1 HWRLIVVMEEIIRLD
16 KVSYIRDGR
25 YILKDLSWTVN
36 RGEHWVLLGPNG
48 SGKTTTLNMV
58 NGYIFPSEG
67 KVKVLDCEFGHS
79 SIIDLRKKIGW
90 VSSALSQFIPANDY
104 PQDNVQRIIVGR
116 KKIGWVSSALSQFIP
131 ANDYPL
137 HIVLSG
143 KFASLGLWEKV
154 DDEDVS
160 RAREILALLK
170 IEHLADRQYRMLSQ
184 GEKQKVLI
192 GRALMNH
199 PDIIIFD
206 EAFNGLD
213 IFARRDIEETINELA
228 DRQIT
233 FILVTHN
240 TDEILPIFGK
250 ALLIKEGQVHSVGD
264 IDDMIAYENLT
275 DFYGEEVEVFK
286 HKDRFYLSLAAKN

>member
-1 HWRLIVVMEEIIRLD
+1 MEEIISLD
-16 KVSYIRDGR
+16 NVSYIRNGK
-25 YILKDLSWTVN
+25 YILKDINWHVN
-36 RGEHWVLLGPNG
+36 RGEHWVILGPNG

-67 KVKVLDCEFGHS
+67 HVKVLEFEFGHS
-79 SIIDLRKKIGW
+79 SIIELRKRIGW
-90 VSSALSQFIPANDY
+90 VSSALSQFIPT
-104 PQDNVQRIIVGR
+104 
-116 KKIGWVSSALSQFIP
+116 
-131 ANDYPL
+131 NDYPL

-154 DDEDVS
+154 DDDDIA
-160 RAREILALLK
+160 RANEILDLLK
-170 IEHLADRQYRMLSQ
+170 IRHLAERKYGMLSQ

-213 IFARRDIEETINELA
+213 IFARHDMEITINELA
-228 DRQIT
+228 EGNIT

-240 TDEILPIFGK
+240 TDEILPVFGK
-250 ALLIKEGQVHSVGD
+250 ALLLKDGQVHSQGD
-264 IDDMIAYENLT
+264 IDDMIQYDNLS
-275 DFYGEEVEVFK
+275 DFYGANVDVFK
-286 HKDRFYLSLAAKN
+286 HKDRFYLSLADTKK

>member
-1 HWRLIVVMEEIIRLD
+1 MEEIISLD
-16 KVSYIRDGR
+16 NVSYIRNGK
-25 YILKDLSWTVN
+25 YILKDVNWHVN
-36 RGEHWVLLGPNG
+36 RGEHWVILGPNG

-67 KVKVLDCEFGHS
+67 HVKVLEFEFGHS
-79 SIIDLRKKIGW
+79 SIIELRKRIGW
-90 VSSALSQFIPANDY
+90 VSSALSQFIPT
-104 PQDNVQRIIVGR
+104 
-116 KKIGWVSSALSQFIP
+116 
-131 ANDYPL
+131 NDYPL

-154 DDEDVS
+154 DDDDIA
-160 RAREILALLK
+160 RANEILDLLK
-170 IEHLADRQYRMLSQ
+170 IRHLAERKYGMLSQ

-213 IFARRDIEETINELA
+213 IFARHDMEITINELA
-228 DRQIT
+228 EGNIT

-240 TDEILPIFGK
+240 TDEILPVFGK
-250 ALLIKEGQVHSVGD
+250 ALLLKDGQVHSQGD
-264 IDDMIAYENLT
+264 IDDMIQYDNLS
-275 DFYGEEVEVFK
+275 DFYGADVDVFK
-286 HKDRFYLSLAAKN
+286 HKDRFYLSLADTKK

>member
-1 HWRLIVVMEEIIRLD
+1 MEEIISLD
-16 KVSYIRDGR
+16 NVSYIRNGK
-25 YILKDLSWTVN
+25 YILKDINWHVN
-36 RGEHWVLLGPNG
+36 RGEHWVILGPNG

-67 KVKVLDCEFGHS
+67 HVKVLEFEFGHS
-79 SIIDLRKKIGW
+79 SIIELRKRIGW
-90 VSSALSQFIPANDY
+90 VSSALSQFIPT
-104 PQDNVQRIIVGR
+104 
-116 KKIGWVSSALSQFIP
+116 
-131 ANDYPL
+131 NDYPL

-154 DDEDVS
+154 DDDDIA
-160 RAREILALLK
+160 RANEILDLLK
-170 IEHLADRQYRMLSQ
+170 IRHLAERKYGMLSQ

-213 IFARRDIEETINELA
+213 IFARHDMEITINELA
-228 DRQIT
+228 EGNIT

-240 TDEILPIFGK
+240 TDEILPVFGK
-250 ALLIKEGQVHSVGD
+250 ALLLKDGQVHSQGD
-264 IDDMIAYENLT
+264 IDDMIQYDNLS
-275 DFYGEEVEVFK
+275 DFYGANVDVFK
-286 HKDRFYLSLAAKN
+286 HKDRFYLSLADTKN